1 LPLLRR
7 CTQLSHDIFKIDNT
21 ELARVLT
28 IIEHDSPNA
37 LSRKTT
43 GDEVRY
49 LGPYLGP
56 YLAPI

>member
-7 CTQLSHDIFKIDNT
+7 CAQLSHDIFKIDNT

-49 LGPYLGP
+49 LGPYL
-56 YLAPI
+56 API